1 MSEVRS
7 VKVGF
12 LPDTVDAEHHFAR
25 HGLLE
30 GQTCVRSQY
39 GRAEVH
45 AYGHD
50 LVGLVALEHL
60 FEQSA
65 FLEVFTGDSE
75 ILELFPVDHGLVVTV
90 LGGLV
95 LRLAVS
101 CGSLLLGFIFLCHFF
116 LVFGVDTLVFL
127 VARNNLV
134 LLEKFLH
141 GFCLFSCGDVL
152 DGLLYGRVVQPV
164 FLDGEDSEACRVFQL
179 APEVL
184 DEVLEGVCIAVNLQE
199 GVPVLPVGGY
209 RVEFSVLSDLRHRFQ
224 NQFHLVK
231 DEHDV
236 THLLVFG
243 DLRFRGFFSCIFLCH
258 NF

>member
-1 MSEVRS
+1 MAR
-7 VKVGF
+7 
-12 LPDTVDAEHHFAR
+12 VDGAA
-25 HGLLE
+25 
-30 GQTCVRSQY
+30 
-39 GRAEVH
+39 
-45 AYGHD
+45 
-50 LVGLVALEHL
+50 
-60 FEQSA
+60 
-65 FLEVFTGDSE
+65 
-75 ILELFPVDHGLVVTV
+75 
-90 LGGLV
+90 
-95 LRLAVS
+95 
-101 CGSLLLGFIFLCHFF
+101 
-116 LVFGVDTLVFL
+116 
-127 VARNNLV
+127 
-134 LLEKFLH
+134 
-141 GFCLFSCGDVL
+141 CGDVL

-243 DLRFRGFFSCIFLCH
+243 DLRFRGFFPCIFLCH